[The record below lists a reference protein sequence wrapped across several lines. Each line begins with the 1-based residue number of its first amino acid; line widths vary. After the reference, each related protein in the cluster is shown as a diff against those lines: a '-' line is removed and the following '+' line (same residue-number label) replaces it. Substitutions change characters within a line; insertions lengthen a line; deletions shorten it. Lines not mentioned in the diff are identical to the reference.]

1 LKKREQLLRLL
12 ERDVPAGASVLL
24 VLGVTA
30 ASLTL
35 SNYLTFLATSAAIV
49 GIVAM
54 SVGLLA
60 GQAGLASMCQM
71 SFFGVGAWR
80 ACWLN
85 LHLPSRSIQT
95 DAACTTAALY
105 LG

>member
-1 LKKREQLLRLL
+1 
-12 ERDVPAGASVLL
+12 VPGIGSWNPTPLPGASVLL

-35 SNYLTFLATSAAIV
+35 SNYLTFLATSAVIV

-54 SVGLLA
+54 SVGLLT

-71 SFFGVGAWR
+71 SFFGVGA
-80 ACWLN
+80 
-85 LHLPSRSIQT
+85 
-95 DAACTTAALY
+95 
-105 LG
+105 

>member
-1 LKKREQLLRLL
+1 MPRGRAFA
-12 ERDVPAGASVLL
+12 VSVLL

-35 SNYLTFLATSAAIV
+35 SNYLTFLATSAVIV

-60 GQAGLASMCQM
+60 GQAGLASLCQM
-71 SFFGVGAWR
+71 SFCGVGAWC

-85 LHLPSRSIQT
+85 LYLPHLPFWSLLVLSPCVA
-95 DAACTTAALY
+95 DSAAC
-105 LG
+105 